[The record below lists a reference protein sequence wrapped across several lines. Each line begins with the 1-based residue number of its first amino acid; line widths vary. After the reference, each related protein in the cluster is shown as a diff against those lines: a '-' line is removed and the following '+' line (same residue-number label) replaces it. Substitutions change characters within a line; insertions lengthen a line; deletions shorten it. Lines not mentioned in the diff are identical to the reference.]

1 MNSQAGVYWGRARQ
15 SRVSCANAGF
25 ESYSVWRAPAL
36 GLPALGIVPCAQ
48 FHLISKV
55 NLNLCR
61 PHLKDSGKAEST
73 LLKLQPG
80 ACSPGHAA
88 RPLPRSTPLRQE
100 KTLGS
105 LQVATLLK
113 EQAPQDRFLST
124 EKSGFPYLSCGTDR
138 PAPSV
143 PWFPAK

>member
-25 ESYSVWRAPAL
+25 ESYSVWRAPAP
-36 GLPALGIVPCAQ
+36 GLPAVGIVPCAQ

-61 PHLKDSGKAEST
+61 SHLKDSGKAEST
-73 LLKLQPG
+73 LFELQ
-80 ACSPGHAA
+80 PGHAA

-105 LQVATLLK
+105 LQVASLLK

-124 EKSGFPYLSCGTDR
+124 EKSGFPYLSCGTD
-138 PAPSV
+138 
-143 PWFPAK
+143 